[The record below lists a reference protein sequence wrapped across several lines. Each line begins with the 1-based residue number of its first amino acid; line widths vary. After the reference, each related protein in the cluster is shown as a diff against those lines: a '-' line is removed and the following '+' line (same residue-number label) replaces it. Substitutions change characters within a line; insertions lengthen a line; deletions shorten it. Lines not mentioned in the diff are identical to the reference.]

1 MLGTIVNS
9 LAIILGSFLGLLLK
23 SGIKDKYKESI
34 MDSIALPLMIIG
46 VMGALETDNIIL
58 IIGSMVVGNI
68 IGEMIAIDDKLN
80 SFGYSIERKFG
91 GKDSNFTKGFVMG
104 SLIFCIGAM
113 GVIGA
118 IESGLTNNHETLFA
132 KSVLDGIFSLIF
144 ASSLGIGVA
153 FSAIPVFIYQA
164 SITLM
169 ANIIN
174 TILTPSMINEM
185 SAVGGVIIL
194 AIGINQLGIKKM
206 RIANMLPAIFI
217 PIIYYL
223 IMDLLVITR

>member
-46 VMGALETDNIIL
+46 VMGAIETDNIIL

-80 SFGYSIERKFG
+80 SFGHSIERKFG
-91 GKDSNFTKGFVMG
+91 GQDSNFTKGFVMG